1 LYIAVVTGIEDPDL
15 LRVLLE
21 DGERG
26 GSAEGR
32 LKALLLKVSSS
43 QPTDSLTD
51 HTRRPTPCGPQ
62 LPFISGNY
70 LSNRVKSG

>member
-1 LYIAVVTGIEDPDL
+1 VDPDL

-43 QPTDSLTD
+43 QPTDALTD
-51 HTRRPTPCGPQ
+51 DTTRPTPCGPQ
-62 LPFISGNY
+62 FPFISGNF
-70 LSNRVKSG
+70 LLNPVKT